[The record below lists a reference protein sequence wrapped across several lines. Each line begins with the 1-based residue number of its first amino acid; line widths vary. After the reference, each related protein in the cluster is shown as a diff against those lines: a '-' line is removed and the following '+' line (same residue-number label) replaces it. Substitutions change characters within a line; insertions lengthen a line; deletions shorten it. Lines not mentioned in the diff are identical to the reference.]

1 MILPIN
7 QTDQPGA
14 KRGRGRREKNSDRK
28 QVGKMMFVF
37 YKQNREH
44 KSTVTEKADSGSLC
58 VRLYEIGNLAL
69 LTFQPFFF
77 AVVVLTA
84 VFGIQ
89 SDQTSLF
96 ACVIKD
102 LESMCEFGRCGF
114 DYVHMNWCV

>member
-14 KRGRGRREKNSDRK
+14 KSGRGRREKNSDRK

-69 LTFQPFFF
+69 MTFQPFFF
-77 AVVVLTA
+77 CFFCFDGCVWDT
-84 VFGIQ
+84 IR
-89 SDQTSLF
+89 SDKLI
-96 ACVIKD
+96 CLCNKR
-102 LESMCEFGRCGF
+102 LGK
-114 DYVHMNWCV
+114 YV

>member
-44 KSTVTEKADSGSLC
+44 KSTVTDKVDNGSLS
-58 VRLYEIGNLAL
+58 VRLYKIGNLPL
-69 LTFQPFFF
+69 LTFQPFFCF
-77 AVVVLTA
+77 VL
-84 VFGIQ
+84 F
-89 SDQTSLF
+89 
-96 ACVIKD
+96 
-102 LESMCEFGRCGF
+102 
-114 DYVHMNWCV
+114 